1 MMQYG
6 LWAAPVQEELQ
17 AKTVGLIGVGFLGMR
32 LANLFRAFRVRQI
45 LGYSPVTNCR
55 AFAAK
60 DSVICKASLTDVFID
75 SDIICVCISLTPE
88 TQGLISEQLLGL
100 LRPDSLLVST
110 SRGVIAE
117 TALSKMLLEKRFR
130 AALDFTGT
138 DPLEEGNPLRSLPA
152 EQLLFAPPACN
163 QNCSEARNAAALKSF
178 LAFLSQHP
186 VTCSD
191 KEWFE

>member
-1 MMQYG
+1 M
-6 LWAAPVQEELQ
+6 Q
-17 AKTVGLIGVGFLGMR
+17 AKTIGLIGVGSLGMR
-32 LANLFRAFRVRQI
+32 LARLFRALKVKQI
-45 LGYSPVTNCR
+45 LGYSPVKNCR
-55 AFAAK
+55 AFAAT
-60 DSVICKASLTDVFID
+60 DSVICKTSLTELFVD
-75 SDIICVCISLTPE
+75 SDIICVCISLTPK

-117 TALSKMLLEKRFR
+117 AALSKMLIQKRFR

-138 DPLEEGNPLRSLPA
+138 VPLEEGSPLRSLPA
-152 EQLLFAPPACN
+152 EQLLFVPLAVN
-163 QNCSEARNAAALKSF
+163 QICSEAHRAVALRSF
-178 LAFLSQHP
+178 PAFFAEHP

>member
-1 MMQYG
+1 M
-6 LWAAPVQEELQ
+6 Q
-17 AKTVGLIGVGFLGMR
+17 AKTVGLVGVGSLGVR
-32 LANLFRAFRVRQI
+32 LANLFGAFKVKKI
-45 LGYSPVTNCR
+45 LGYSPVMSCG

-60 DSVICKASLTDVFID
+60 DSVICKASLTEVFID
-75 SDIICVCISLTPE
+75 SDIICVCISLTPT

-100 LRPDSLLVST
+100 LRPDSVLVST

-117 TALSKMLLEKRFR
+117 AALSKMLMEKRFR

-138 DPLEEGNPLRSLPA
+138 DPLEEGSPLRSLPA
-152 EQLLFAPPACN
+152 EQLFLAPPAGD
-163 QNCSEARNAAALKSF
+163 QKYSEALMLKSIPSF
-178 LAFLSQHP
+178 IAEHP